1 MNNITT
7 KEELFKILKDQENMR
22 EYALADCADDTLKQ
36 IKKFMSIINN
46 EKETTLK
53 EANEKTKNSKSIRKY
68 KNIGLV
74 EFYIFIIFLD
84 VFLKYNFNNLSLSI
98 IINAILASGIAYEC
112 NSLNK
117 IANSI
122 SMEAEELRNS
132 VKEYEEEIKILEKGK
147 NRIYKAKLID
157 ETWRNLAVEHRM
169 NQGSLDTMPT
179 IDEVAE
185 YVENNYNLKEEVQTC
200 KKLTRN
206 NNININNNK
215 KKR

>member
-7 KEELFKILKDQENMR
+7 KEELFKLLKDQENMR

-36 IKKFMSIINN
+36 IEKFMNIINN
-46 EKETTLK
+46 EKETALK
-53 EANEKTKNSKSIRKY
+53 EANEKNKNSKLIKIC
-68 KNIGLV
+68 NEIGIV
-74 EFYIFIIFLD
+74 EFYICIFLIEY
-84 VFLKYNFNNLSLSI
+84 FLKCNFNGTFFINL
-98 IINAILASGIAYEC
+98 ILISGISYVSR
-112 NSLNK
+112 SLNK
-117 IANSI
+117 IANNI
-122 SMEAEELRNS
+122 SKEAEELRNS
-132 VKEYEEEIKILEKGK
+132 VKEYEKEINILEKGK
-147 NRIYKAKLID
+147 NRIHKAKLID

-179 IDEVAE
+179 IDDAAV
-185 YVENNYNLKEEVQTC
+185 YVENNYNLKEEDQTC

>member
-7 KEELFKILKDQENMR
+7 KEELFKLLKDQENMR
-22 EYALADCADDTLKQ
+22 EYVLADCADDTLKQ
-36 IKKFMSIINN
+36 IKKFMNIINN
-46 EKETTLK
+46 EKETALK
-53 EANEKTKNSKSIRKY
+53 EAMEKTKNSKLIRKY

-84 VFLKYNFNNLSLSI
+84 VFLKYNFNNLNLSI

-112 NSLNK
+112 YSLNK
-117 IANSI
+117 IADNI
-122 SMEAEELRNS
+122 LMEAEELRNS
-132 VKEYEEEIKILEKGK
+132 VKEYDEEIKILEKGK
-147 NRIYKAKLID
+147 NRIHKAKLID

-169 NQGSLDTMPT
+169 NQGSLETMPT
-179 IDEVAE
+179 IDDAAK
-185 YVENNYNLKEEVQTC
+185 YVENNYNLTEENQTC

-206 NNININNNK
+206 NSININNK

>member
-36 IKKFMSIINN
+36 IEKFMNIINN
-46 EKETTLK
+46 EKETALK
-53 EANEKTKNSKSIRKY
+53 EANEKNKNSKLIKIC
-68 KNIGLV
+68 NEIGIV
-74 EFYIFIIFLD
+74 ESYICIFLIEY
-84 VFLKYNFNNLSLSI
+84 FLKCNFNNFI
-98 IINAILASGIAYEC
+98 GTFFINLILISGISYG
-112 NSLNK
+112 SRSINK
-117 IANSI
+117 IANNI
-122 SMEAEELRNS
+122 LKEAEELHNS
-132 VKEYEEEIKILEKGK
+132 VKEYDEEIKILEKGK
-147 NRIYKAKLID
+147 NRIHKAKLID

-179 IDEVAE
+179 IDDAAK
-185 YVENNYNLKEEVQTC
+185 YVENNYNLTEENQTC

-206 NNININNNK
+206 NSININNK